1 MACRP
6 NLTCPTL
13 ADKVLLE
20 HSQVHSFTTVYGWF
34 CTRIGELHYCE
45 RHYYVL
51 RAKNIHHLALYGKF
65 ADPCINQPCSL
76 SYSIQGCLPSSPLP
90 KNSICPQI
98 CPNSIPHCFPSYGTT
113 HFSFSPSHS
122 LDLLNFIFCSSF
134 FFPVLQMYIFSQ
146 FSHQSSFLG
155 YNALLDTMTS
165 QSNLP
170 PWPFPGS
177 QCPIAQISG
186 QGIRQT
192 PQAQHAWEEVCP
204 AAEAG
209 SPVTGHSLLAGQRPW
224 LLPLTQGPFQLKPSP
239 VSSTSWCLSDQTI
252 AQQAWPLSLAC
263 GNSLTAER
271 LYSSPHREVD
281 SEKLEIST
289 KHTYPITC
297 LLKSILGL
305 SMA

>member
-1 MACRP
+1 
-6 NLTCPTL
+6 
-13 ADKVLLE
+13 
-20 HSQVHSFTTVYGWF
+20 
-34 CTRIGELHYCE
+34 
-45 RHYYVL
+45 
-51 RAKNIHHLALYGKF
+51 
-65 ADPCINQPCSL
+65 
-76 SYSIQGCLPSSPLP
+76 
-90 KNSICPQI
+90 
-98 CPNSIPHCFPSYGTT
+98 
-113 HFSFSPSHS
+113 
-122 LDLLNFIFCSSF
+122 
-134 FFPVLQMYIFSQ
+134 
-146 FSHQSSFLG
+146 
-155 YNALLDTMTS
+155 MTS

-305 SMA
+305 SMALRTKSKLFIMTDRQCSLKNWSPATFLTLFLSPLPPTGPHLPAE